1 MHRAFFEVEEGYW
14 LCCSKK
20 FNIQLTNRRI
30 PIILRMLRRG
40 KVMDN
45 VSEKL
50 DTSVFPEEVRNQFIR
65 RKRECHL

>member
-1 MHRAFFEVEEGYW
+1 MAIGYAAQK
-14 LCCSKK
+14 S
-20 FNIQLTNRRI
+20 FNTMLTNRRI
-30 PIILRMLRRG
+30 PIILSMLRRG

-50 DTSVFPEEVRNQFIR
+50 DISVLPEEVKNQFIR